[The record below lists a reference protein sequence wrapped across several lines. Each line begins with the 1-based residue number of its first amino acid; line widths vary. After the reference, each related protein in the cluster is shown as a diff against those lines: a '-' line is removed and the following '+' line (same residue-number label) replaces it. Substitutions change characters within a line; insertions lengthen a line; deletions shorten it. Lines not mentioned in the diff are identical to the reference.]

1 MKINWNTKYNTIS
14 VYTILTFTACLIVY
28 AILFN
33 FTIVGRII
41 KTSFSVAAPITWGLV
56 IAYLV
61 NPIMMWT
68 ERRIKRFTERKKPH
82 PKLNRII
89 STAVAMSIFITIISA
104 LIAIILPQV
113 LKSITSIFENVGIY
127 IENCRDWINSLSN
140 KYPEL
145 VENADKQISNLEI
158 DVNKFVENLVPKIG
172 DLMVKVTDRTF
183 AFVIAIKDFLIGMI
197 VAVYFLYDKEHFQAQ
212 LKKLTYALLPE
223 KAASGFFRV
232 CSQTN
237 SSISGFISGKIIDSI
252 IIGFLCFVC
261 MTVMKL
267 DFAVLIS
274 VIVGIT
280 NIIPFFGPFIG
291 AIPSGLLLLV
301 SSPKQ
306 VIPFAIL
313 ILIIQQLDGNVIGPK
328 ILGQSTGVSAFWVLF
343 SILVGGGLFNFAG
356 MILGVPVFAV
366 LYSLISEYIN
376 YRLESKNM
384 SHVTDDY
391 APNKPDPTPN
401 NKESKPVSEKSV
413 KKDTK

>member
-41 KTSFSVAAPITWGLV
+41 KTSFSVAAPITWGIV

-68 ERRIKRFTERKKPH
+68 ERRIKKFTERKKPH
-82 PKLNRII
+82 PKLSRII

-306 VIPFAIL
+306 VIPFIIL

-391 APNKPDPTPN
+391 APNKPDPVPN
-401 NKESKPVSEKSV
+401 
-413 KKDTK
+413 KK

>member
-14 VYTILTFTACLIVY
+14 IYTVLTFTACLVVY

-33 FTIVGRII
+33 FTIVGRVI
-41 KTSFSVAAPITWGLV
+41 KTFLSVAAPITWGLV
-56 IAYLV
+56 IAYLI
-61 NPIMMWT
+61 NPIMMSVEKRTKKIT
-68 ERRIKRFTERKKPH
+68 ESKKPH

-89 STAVAMSIFITIISA
+89 AVAAAMLVFIAIISA
-104 LIAIILPQV
+104 LLAIILPQV
-113 LKSITSIFENVGIY
+113 LNSITRIFENVSIY
-127 IENCRDWINSLSN
+127 IDNCRDWIYSLSD
-140 KYPEL
+140 KYPDL
-145 VENADKQISNLEI
+145 VANADEQISRLEI
-158 DVNKFVENLVPKIG
+158 DVNKFVENLLPKVG
-172 DLMVKVTDRTF
+172 DLMVKITDRTF

-212 LKKLTYALLPE
+212 IKKFTYALLPE

-232 CSQTN
+232 CTQTN

-252 IIGFLCFVC
+252 IIGILCFIC

-328 ILGQSTGVSAFWVLF
+328 ILGQSTGVSSFWVLF
-343 SILVGGGLFNFAG
+343 SILVGGGLFEFAG

-366 LYSLISEYIN
+366 IYSLISEYIS

-384 SHVTDDY
+384 STVTADY
-391 APNKPDPTPN
+391 APAAPEPTKKKKN
-401 NKESKPVSEKSV
+401 SKENQNE
-413 KKDTK
+413 TK

>member
-1 MKINWNTKYNTIS
+1 MKIRWNTKYNTIS

-33 FTIVGRII
+33 FTIVGKII
-41 KTSFSVAAPITWGLV
+41 KTTFSVAAPITWGLV

-68 ERRIKRFTERKKPH
+68 EKYIKRVTERNKPH

-89 STAVAMSIFITIISA
+89 STAVAMSVFIAIISA

-113 LKSITSIFENVGIY
+113 LKSVTSIFENVGIY

-140 KYPEL
+140 KYPDL
-145 VENADKQISNLEI
+145 VENANKQISNLEI
-158 DVNKFVENLVPKIG
+158 DVNKFVENLVPKVG
-172 DLMVKVTDRTF
+172 DLMMKVTDRTF
-183 AFVIAIKDFLIGMI
+183 AFIIAIKDFIIGMI

-223 KAASGFFRV
+223 NAASGFFRV

-252 IIGFLCFVC
+252 IIGFLCFIC

-343 SILVGGGLFNFAG
+343 SILVGGGLFGFAG

-366 LYSLISEYIN
+366 MYSLISEYIS

-384 SHVTDDY
+384 SPVTSDY
-391 APNKPDPTPN
+391 APPAPEINKKKKTSKKNKN
-401 NKESKPVSEKSV
+401 N
-413 KKDTK
+413 TK

>member
-1 MKINWNTKYNTIS
+1 MKINWNSKYNTIS
-14 VYTILTFTACLIVY
+14 IYTILTFTACLVVY

-33 FTIVGRII
+33 FTIVGKVI
-41 KTSFSVAAPITWGLV
+41 KTFLSVAAPITWGLV

-61 NPIMMWT
+61 NPIMMLA
-68 ERRIKRFTERKKPH
+68 ERRIKKFTERKKPH
-82 PKLNRII
+82 PRLNRII
-89 STAVAMSIFITIISA
+89 ATAIAMTVFIAIISA
-104 LIAIILPQV
+104 LLAIILPQV
-113 LKSITSIFENVGIY
+113 LNSITGIFENVSTY
-127 IENCRDWINSLSN
+127 IDNCHDWVNSLSD
-140 KYPEL
+140 KYPDL
-145 VENADKQISNLEI
+145 VKNADEQISRLEI
-158 DVNKFVENLVPKIG
+158 DVNKFVEELVPKVG
-172 DLMVKVTDRTF
+172 DLMVKITDRTF

-212 LKKLTYALLPE
+212 IKKFTYAILP
-223 KAASGFFRV
+223 KKGASAFFRI
-232 CSQTN
+232 CTQTN

-252 IIGFLCFVC
+252 IIGFLCFIC

-267 DFAVLIS
+267 NFAVLIS

-306 VIPFAIL
+306 VIPFTIL

-328 ILGQSTGVSAFWVLF
+328 ILGQSTGVSSFWVLF
-343 SILVGGGLFNFAG
+343 SILVGGGLFGFAG

-366 LYSLISEYIN
+366 VYSLISEYIS

-384 SHVTDDY
+384 SAVTADY
-391 APNKPDPTPN
+391 APTAPEPIKKKNQ
-401 NKESKPVSEKSV
+401 KEDQEK
-413 KKDTK
+413 TK

>member
-1 MKINWNTKYNTIS
+1 MKINWNSKYNTIS
-14 VYTILTFTACLIVY
+14 IYTILTFTACLVVY

-33 FTIVGRII
+33 FTIVGKVI
-41 KTSFSVAAPITWGLV
+41 KTFLSVAAPITWGLV

-61 NPIMMWT
+61 NPIMMLA
-68 ERRIKRFTERKKPH
+68 ERRIKKFTERKKPH
-82 PKLNRII
+82 PRLNRII
-89 STAVAMSIFITIISA
+89 ATAIAMTVFIAIISA
-104 LIAIILPQV
+104 LLAIILPQV
-113 LKSITSIFENVGIY
+113 LNSITGIFENVSTY
-127 IENCRDWINSLSN
+127 IDNCHDWVNSLSD
-140 KYPEL
+140 KYPDL
-145 VENADKQISNLEI
+145 VKNADEQISRLEI
-158 DVNKFVENLVPKIG
+158 DVNKFVEELVPKVG
-172 DLMVKVTDRTF
+172 DLMVKITDRTF

-212 LKKLTYALLPE
+212 IKKFTYAILP
-223 KAASGFFRV
+223 KKGASAFFRI
-232 CSQTN
+232 CTQTN

-252 IIGFLCFVC
+252 IIGFLCFIC

-267 DFAVLIS
+267 NFAVLIS

-328 ILGQSTGVSAFWVLF
+328 ILGQSTGVSSFWVLF
-343 SILVGGGLFNFAG
+343 SILVGGGLFGFAG

-366 LYSLISEYIN
+366 VYSLISEYIS

-384 SHVTDDY
+384 SAVTADY
-391 APNKPDPTPN
+391 APTAPEPIKKKNQ
-401 NKESKPVSEKSV
+401 KEDQEK
-413 KKDTK
+413 TK